1 MHTKRGKWLLGQ
13 EKTALYFLLPSFLVL
28 GLFVF
33 WPIINSFILS
43 FYNWNLFDVVHP
55 FVGLDNYRMLMQ
67 DERFWNSVYQTGYY
81 TLLSVP
87 IGIVLSLLLAVLIK
101 LPLRGMTFF
110 KAIYFLPVISSFAVI
125 AIIWSFL
132 LDPDIGLLS
141 YYLHEWGIPVKDW
154 LRNPDW
160 AMPAVIMV
168 AVWKNIGF
176 NMVIFLAGL
185 QEIPESVYEASKL
198 DGAGPVRRFWSVT
211 LPMLRHTLLFVVII
225 SVISSFQVFDQVY
238 VMTRGGPVF
247 KTETIVYFIYH
258 YGFEELDMGYA
269 SSASALLFVVV
280 LLITLL
286 QLRIFKFNETN

>member
-1 MHTKRGKWLLGQ
+1 MHAKRGKWFLGQ

-43 FYNWNLFDVVHP
+43 FYNWNLFDAMHP
-55 FVGLDNYRMLMQ
+55 FVGLGNYRALMQ
-67 DERFWNSVYQTGYY
+67 DERFWNSVRQTGYY

-87 IGIVLSLLLAVLIK
+87 LGIVLSLLLAVLIN

-132 LDPDIGLLS
+132 LDPDIGLIS
-141 YYLHEWGIPVKDW
+141 HYFQEWGIPVKDW
-154 LRNPDW
+154 LRNPVW

-225 SVISSFQVFDQVY
+225 SIISSFQVFDQVY

>member
-1 MHTKRGKWLLGQ
+1 MQSVRWKWLRGQ
-13 EKTALYFLLPSFLVL
+13 ERTAICFLLPSFLVL

-33 WPIINSFILS
+33 WPIVNSLYLS
-43 FYNWNLFDVVHP
+43 FHEWSLLNTRHP
-55 FVGLDNYRMLMQ
+55 FIGLDNYGKLMNS
-67 DERFWNSVYQTGYY
+67 ERFWNSVYQTGYY

-87 IGIVLSLLLAVLIK
+87 LGIVLSLLLALLIH

-141 YYLHEWGIPVKDW
+141 SYMHALGIPVTDW
-154 LRNPDW
+154 LRNPVW
-160 AMPAVIMV
+160 AMPAVILV
-168 AVWKNIGF
+168 AVWKNVGF

-185 QEIPESVYEASKL
+185 QDIPEPLYEAAKL
-198 DGAGPVRRFWSVT
+198 DGAGPIRRFWNVT
-211 LPMLRHTLLFVVII
+211 LPLLRHTLLFVVII
-225 SVISSFQVFDQVY
+225 SIISSFQVFDQVY

-258 YGFEELDMGYA
+258 YGFNQLDMGYA
-269 SSASALLFVVV
+269 SSASWLLFVVV